1 MERKVLHRKK
11 TSVLVAVL
19 LLIASFVI
27 LSFTNIV
34 AMPTMDEGMVS
45 VEATFRPGTRVEI
58 VSEQILPIEDMIAAD
73 ENVENYTMTASS
85 GSATI
90 SVNLKD

>member
-1 MERKVLHRKK
+1 MYKRQ
-11 TSVLVAVL
+11 VL

-45 VEATFRPGTRVEI
+45 VEATFRPGTKVET
-58 VSEQILPIEDMIAAD
+58 VSEQIDVYKRQVM
-73 ENVENYTMTASS
+73 SR
-85 GSATI
+85 GS
-90 SVNLKD
+90 V